1 MQDDGEREC
10 VWCDRAWAV
19 IGIATGLLIVVI
31 GVDLATGGRVAGAI
45 FRPGVT
51 GADDAL

>member
-1 MQDDGEREC
+1 MPEDREC
-10 VWCDRAWAV
+10 AWCDRAWAA

-31 GVDLATGGRVAGAI
+31 GVDLATGGRVARAV

-51 GADDAL
+51 GASDDAV